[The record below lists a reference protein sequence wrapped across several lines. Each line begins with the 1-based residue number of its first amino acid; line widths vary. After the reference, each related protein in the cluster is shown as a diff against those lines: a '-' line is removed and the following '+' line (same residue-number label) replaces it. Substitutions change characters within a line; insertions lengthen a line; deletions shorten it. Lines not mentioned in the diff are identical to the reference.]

1 MAKAVVIPSMNG
13 ADLDYIILSHWLKK
27 IGSFV
32 NLNDALVEVEAD
44 KAVLEIKS
52 DVEGTLLY
60 KVAKEDDKLLQGSL
74 IAIVG
79 DSQEK
84 FDDYKHILGEYGVL
98 ESAVPPPR
106 EKAIHEVVTQ
116 SATIYI
122 PQQGQGGFV
131 AENATVVGRVILGN
145 QVSVWY
151 QAVLRADED
160 QIIVG
165 DRTNIQDG
173 CIIHCDQSKPVN
185 IGQNVTVG
193 HGAIIHG
200 ASVGDFTLI
209 GMRATVL
216 NGAQIGK
223 YCIIGAHTLIT
234 ENMVVPDYSVV
245 IGTPGKVVKQLPEN
259 YQIELEKAAST
270 YVHLSEEY
278 IKGIYKKL

>member
-1 MAKAVVIPSMNG
+1 MARAVVIPRMQEVEP
-13 ADLDYIILSHWLKK
+13 DYIILSHWLKEVGDVVK
-27 IGSFV
+27 ADDT
-32 NLNDALVEVEAD
+32 LAEVESD
-44 KAVLEIKS
+44 KLVL
-52 DVEGTLLY
+52 DVQAKTDGVLLH

-79 DSQEK
+79 AAHEQ
-84 FDDYKHILGEYGVL
+84 FDDYKSILAEYGVL
-98 ESAVPPPR
+98 EATEPLASAAPTANVPQKG
-106 EKAIHEVVTQ
+106 ENV
-116 SATIYI
+116 
-122 PQQGQGGFV
+122 FV
-131 AENATVVGRVILGN
+131 ANNATVVGKVTLGN
-145 QVSVWY
+145 EVSVWY

-173 CIIHCDQSKPVN
+173 CIIHCDVGTPTV

-200 ASVGDFTLI
+200 SEVGDYSLI

-216 NGAQIGK
+216 NGAKIGK
-223 YCIIGAHTLIT
+223 YCVIGAHALVT

-245 IGTPGKVVKQLPEN
+245 MGTPGKVVKQLPEA
-259 YQIELEKAAST
+259 YKTELEKAANT

-278 IKGIYKKL
+278 LKGVYKEL